1 MPDKKIIQVI
11 GVDDEREN
19 NYNNPFETQKVFNS
33 LLSTKLKEAL
43 TE

>member
-19 NYNNPFETQKVFNS
+19 NNNPFETQKVFNS